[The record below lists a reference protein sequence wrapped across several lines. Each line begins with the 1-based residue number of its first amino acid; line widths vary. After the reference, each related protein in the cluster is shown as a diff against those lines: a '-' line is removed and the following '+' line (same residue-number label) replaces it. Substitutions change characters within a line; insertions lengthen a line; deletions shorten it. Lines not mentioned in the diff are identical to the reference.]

1 MRKVWNLSFKRLET
15 LNIAKKRSILGVSAA
30 QDSLLKNVNFSKFV
44 SQQPQTVL
52 KVSSFKVINQR
63 FFLVLT
69 RTYFEEKLSVVVS
82 DIPTNLT
89 SNCLIIFNPLSANPK
104 KWSNTLKQ
112 FVGNLTNCL
121 NVFDHF
127 VKLAIG
133 GLMNKSRT
141 FQGIILICTKT

>member
-15 LNIAKKRSILGVSAA
+15 LNIAKRRSILGVSAA
-30 QDSLLKNVNFSKFV
+30 QDSPLKNVDFSKFV

-69 RTYFEEKLSVVVS
+69 RTYFEEKICVVVS

-89 SNCLIIFNPLSANPK
+89 SNCPVIFNPLSANPK
-104 KWSNTLKQ
+104 NGQTLSNNSSTICWRI
-112 FVGNLTNCL
+112 VWMCLT
-121 NVFDHF
+121 
-127 VKLAIG
+127 
-133 GLMNKSRT
+133 
-141 FQGIILICTKT
+141 ILWNWQLEG